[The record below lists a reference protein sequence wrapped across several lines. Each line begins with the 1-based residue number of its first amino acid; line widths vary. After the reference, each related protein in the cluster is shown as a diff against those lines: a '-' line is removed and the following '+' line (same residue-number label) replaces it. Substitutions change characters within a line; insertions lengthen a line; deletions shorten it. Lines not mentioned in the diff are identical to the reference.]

1 MYEVRQNF
9 LIVFFIL
16 ICLYVT
22 SVGLVGMKS
31 EEGFSKKNI
40 VKESVGQ
47 DQISHFNN
55 LTYFILKD
63 NKPQLKLDA
72 IELEYITNPKGKN
85 LVLFLKPKGHTYSE
99 DGLPIFYQGKRGKY
113 TNDPNML
120 ILEEEV
126 FLQNENSKLTSKKL
140 KYDFIK
146 GEVNGI
152 GDVKTDSISLQT
164 GDKIKVASDQV
175 YFYPQKKL
183 SLYEGK
189 VKGIIKRKRKY
200 EDNIKFK
207 SNRLKMSLIK
217 QRIDLNGDVFLQKR
231 RVKAWGKKG
240 EIFLKNY
247 NKKLKYF
254 TLFDDVKIVEKI
266 VIKGSYLTRKA
277 FGEKL
282 EGFPSHEKL
291 VLTGYPK
298 VFQQGDVIRGNKITL
313 RENTEVVEVDDANT
327 KFKLK

>member
-1 MYEVRQNF
+1 MYEARQIF
-9 LIVFFIL
+9 LIVTFIL
-16 ICLYVT
+16 VCLYVT
-22 SVGLVGMKS
+22 SVGLIGMKS
-31 EEGFSKKNI
+31 QESFSKNSI
-40 VKESVGQ
+40 VKESVSE
-47 DQISHFNN
+47 DQISYFKN
-55 LTYFILKD
+55 LTYFVLKD

-72 IELEYITNPKGKN
+72 IELEYLSSPNGKN
-85 LVLFLKPKGHTYSE
+85 LVLFLKPKGHTYSG
-99 DGLPIFYQGKRGKY
+99 DGLPVFYQGKKGKY
-113 TNDPNML
+113 TNAPDML
-120 ILEEEV
+120 ILEDNV
-126 FLQNENSKLTSKKL
+126 FLQNENSKLTSTKL
-140 KYDFIK
+140 KYDFVKEEI
-146 GEVNGI
+146 NGI
-152 GDVKTDSISLQT
+152 GEVKTDSISMET
-164 GDKIKVASDQV
+164 GDKIKVESNQV

-200 EDNIKFK
+200 EDNINFK
-207 SNRLKMSLIK
+207 SDKLKMSLIK
-217 QRIDLNGDVFLQKR
+217 QRIDLNGNVYLRKKNL
-231 RVKAWGKKG
+231 KAWGKKG

-247 NKKLKYF
+247 NKRLKYF
-254 TLFDDVKIVEKI
+254 TLFDDVKIVEKLL
-266 VIKGSYLTRKA
+266 IKGSYITRKA